1 MRMLVIVGLAGLASC
16 VSASPITE
24 GFLSPSGEQA
34 YLIRCG
40 GALMSMASCQTEA
53 RKLCGGNYREINRS
67 IEVRQ
72 DAPIPTES
80 RQIEIVCAP

>member
-1 MRMLVIVGLAGLASC
+1 MRVFLLVGLVGLASC
-16 VSASPITE
+16 VSTSPITE
-24 GFLSPSGEQA
+24 AFLSPSGEQA

-53 RKLCGGNYREINRS
+53 RKICGGDYREINRW

-72 DAPIPTES
+72 DASLPTES
-80 RQIEIVCAP
+80 RQIEVICGA